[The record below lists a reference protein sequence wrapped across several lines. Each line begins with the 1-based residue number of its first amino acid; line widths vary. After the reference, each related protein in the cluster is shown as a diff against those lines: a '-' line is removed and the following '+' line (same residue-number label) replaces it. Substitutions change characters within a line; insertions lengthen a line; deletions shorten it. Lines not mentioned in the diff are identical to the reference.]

1 VRRSSPPGA
10 PRENGRIT
18 SQNSRHRTVAAPARR
33 RGGFLAYIGPRA
45 AETGAIENVS
55 RLQAGVKTPVRAQKR
70 ADVALYGGGRAWIP
84 PERTAGSKTGRTVA
98 PADSSGEAQSTA
110 LRESSS
116 GGHSGHKQSQHAEGP
131 RPIRRAL
138 LFRCGG
144 AQRYLNPM
152 EWNGKAHGSTGHVRG
167 VGYCRGLP
175 LFPQERL
182 TYHLDRD
189 AEANHVSRQRRR

>member
-1 VRRSSPPGA
+1 MILIPPYVGQ
-10 PRENGRIT
+10 
-18 SQNSRHRTVAAPARR
+18 S
-33 RGGFLAYIGPRA
+33 A

-55 RLQAGVKTPVRAQKR
+55 RLQAGVKAPVRAQKR
-70 ADVALYGGGRAWIP
+70 ADVALYGGGGHGYPRNAPRARK
-84 PERTAGSKTGRTVA
+84 PEEPLHQRTV
-98 PADSSGEAQSTA
+98 PGSPIDCSSGIFI
-110 LRESSS
+110 R
-116 GGHSGHKQSQHAEGP
+116 GHSGHKQSQHAEGP

-144 AQRYLNPM
+144 AQRHLNPM

-175 LFPQERL
+175 LLPQERL

-189 AEANHVSRQRRR
+189 AEAYHVSRQRRR